1 MMRLLKIFALIGVS
15 SIVALIIADLLLH
28 AFPGVLPI
36 EVRQAF
42 NNKGAPHPRVGN
54 LPEPGST
61 GVIVT
66 RDFESSFE
74 LDEQGF
80 RNEGAWPEQ
89 VDIVV
94 IGDSLVFGYGVD
106 VGRAWPQLLA
116 EKTGNSVVNLGL
128 IGASPQQ
135 YRKIHDSFARPLA
148 PDVIV
153 VGFFARNDF
162 WDAQRFAEWDNS
174 EVGGNYLEW
183 RGFGMPSA
191 EQYANPFYR
200 AVFELRK
207 RSYVLSLLKFGRD
220 AFRRDSSE
228 QAEVVLTASGSELYL
243 FEEDF
248 RAKTLLS
255 EPDNDTFDLVVDEL
269 RAMRDAALSDGTRL
283 ILLLQPAKEEVYAP
297 DGNDALPD
305 ATAAL
310 RTVLDELGIE
320 YIDAVPSFR
329 RMADDGLAL
338 FFSIDGHPNAE
349 GYAVLA
355 DLVAEYLGATED
367 QNTELSLY
375 SQGSFE

>member
-1 MMRLLKIFALIGVS
+1 MMRLLKSIALIGVS

-28 AFPGVLPI
+28 AIPGVLPI

-243 FEEDF
+243 FEE
-248 RAKTLLS
+248 
-255 EPDNDTFDLVVDEL
+255 EP
-269 RAMRDAALSDGTRL
+269 
-283 ILLLQPAKEEVYAP
+283 Y
-297 DGNDALPD
+297 
-305 ATAAL
+305 
-310 RTVLDELGIE
+310 
-320 YIDAVPSFR
+320 
-329 RMADDGLAL
+329 
-338 FFSIDGHPNAE
+338 
-349 GYAVLA
+349 
-355 DLVAEYLGATED
+355 
-367 QNTELSLY
+367 
-375 SQGSFE
+375 

>member
-1 MMRLLKIFALIGVS
+1 MMRALKSIALIGMS
-15 SIVALIIADLLLH
+15 SIITLVVADLLLH

-42 NNKGAPHPRVGN
+42 NNKGASDPRMGS
-54 LPEPGST
+54 LPDPGST
-61 GVIVT
+61 GVIIT
-66 RDFESSFE
+66 RDFESPFE
-74 LDEQGF
+74 LDEHGF
-80 RNEGAWPEQ
+80 RNEAAWPEK
-89 VDIVV
+89 VDIVA

-106 VGRAWPQLLA
+106 AGLAWPQLLA

-135 YRKIHDSFARPLA
+135 YRMIHDSFARPLA
-148 PDVIV
+148 PDVIL

-162 WDAQRFAEWDNS
+162 WDAQKFAEWDS
-174 EVGGNYLEW
+174 SGVGGNYLEW

-220 AFRRDSSE
+220 ALRRDPSG

-243 FEEDF
+243 FDEDF
-248 RAKTLLS
+248 RTKTLLS
-255 EPDNDTFDLVVDEL
+255 EPDNDTFDLVVNEL
-269 RAMRDAALSDGTRL
+269 RTMRDAALNDGTRL

-297 DGNDALPD
+297 EGSDYMPD
-305 ATAAL
+305 ATVAL
-310 RTVLDELGIE
+310 RAVLDELGIE
-320 YIDAVPSFR
+320 YIDAAPSFR
-329 RMADDGLAL
+329 RMAEDGLAL
-338 FFSIDGHPNAE
+338 YFSIDGHPNAE

-355 DLVAEYLGATED
+355 DIVAEYLGGAVD
-367 QNTELSLY
+367 RNTEISLY